1 MSRVKAMFLDR
12 IAIPHSRLDEAFSSL
27 SSFISQY
34 DGSDYE
40 NTMVQSNKIASAARS
55 LLSKLEPFE
64 EQLVLDLSV
73 KNSSPNLVP

>member
-1 MSRVKAMFLDR
+1 MFLDR
-12 IAIPHSRLDEAFSSL
+12 IAIPHSKLDETFSSL

-40 NTMVQSNKIASAARS
+40 NSMVQSNKIASAARS

-64 EQLVLDLSV
+64 EQLVLDT
-73 KNSSPNLVP
+73 NLQESHPHLCAIS